1 MNHLTII
8 KQMQGDGLSL
18 SLTGEG
24 RIDVVGEA
32 AIVERWLPQIREH
45 KTSIIIALSIATVT
59 DDRRCCTECG
69 NYKGGYCE
77 AARRGELPDT
87 GLIYRPWLG
96 LPRRCE
102 SFIKLNDTII
112 DKA

>member
-18 SLTGEG
+18 SLTKEG
-24 RIDVVGEA
+24 RIDVAGEA
-32 AIVERWLPQIREH
+32 ATVDRWLPYVREH
-45 KTSIIIALSIATVT
+45 KTSIIAALSVSTVT
-59 DDRRCCTECG
+59 DDRRYCTECD

-77 AARRGELPDT
+77 AARRGEFPDT
-87 GLIYRPWLG
+87 GLLYRPWLG

-102 SFIKLNDTII
+102 SFINLTDTLI
-112 DKA
+112 DEG

>member
-18 SLTGEG
+18 TLTDEG
-24 RIDVVGEA
+24 QIDVAGEA
-32 AIVERWLPQIREH
+32 ATVDRWLPHIREH

-59 DDRRCCTECG
+59 DDRRCCTECD
-69 NYKGGYCE
+69 NYKSGYCE
-77 AARRGELPDT
+77 AARRGEFPDT
-87 GLIYRPWLG
+87 CLVYRPWLG

-102 SFIKLNDTII
+102 SFINLTDTLI
-112 DKA
+112 DEG